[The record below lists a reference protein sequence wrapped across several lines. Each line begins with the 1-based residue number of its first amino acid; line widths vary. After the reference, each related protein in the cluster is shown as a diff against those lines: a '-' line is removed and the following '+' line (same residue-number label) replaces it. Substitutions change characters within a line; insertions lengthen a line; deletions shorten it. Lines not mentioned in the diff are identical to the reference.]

1 MTEGTTLS
9 IGELASEAG
18 VGVETLRFYER
29 KGLVP
34 EPRRSGSGY
43 RQYPAQ
49 MVRRVRFIRRAKQLG
64 FTLREIR
71 DLLEMR
77 VDPDRSCADVR
88 SLAHAKLD
96 DVRQKMADLAR
107 IEGALT
113 DLAQACRGRGPTSEC
128 PILDAMEVKEEE
140 TP

>member
-1 MTEGTTLS
+1 MKTGTTLS

-34 EPRRSGSGY
+34 EPSRSLSGY

-49 MVRRVRFIRRAKQLG
+49 TIRRVRFIRRAKQLG

-71 DLLEMR
+71 ELLEIR

-88 SLAHAKLD
+88 TLANAKLEN
-96 DVRQKMADLAR
+96 VRRKMADLAR

-113 DLAQACRGRGPTSEC
+113 ELAQACRGRGPTSQC
-128 PILDAMEVKEEE
+128 PILDAMDTE
-140 TP
+140 TK